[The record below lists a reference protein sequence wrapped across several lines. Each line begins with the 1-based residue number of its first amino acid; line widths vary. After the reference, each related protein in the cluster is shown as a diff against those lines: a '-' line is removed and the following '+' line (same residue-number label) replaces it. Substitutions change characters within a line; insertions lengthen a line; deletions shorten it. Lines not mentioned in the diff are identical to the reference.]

1 MEKYE
6 GHLRPAFLCDKVEG
20 GKVLGKVV
28 VQELPSEIHEVCS
41 HTISDLIVQEINILG
56 NDPRFANST
65 LRIMTSPKYSLGNNR
80 KEPDLAIKCKSS
92 GLLTLV
98 AEVAWKNESLPRLRA
113 ELELWTL
120 HDDVRIIIGV
130 KIFPSKRMILIK
142 ITRQANGGWGQV
154 ELEFGDDIADPPN
167 LDLSVADL
175 YFGSPIPLALAG
187 IPVLPISLLEL
198 RNSVFEIFS

>member
-113 ELELWTL
+113 ELELWKL
-120 HDDVRIIIGV
+120 HDEVRIIIGV

-142 ITRQANGGWGQV
+142 ITRQANGGWNQV
-154 ELEFGDDIADPPN
+154 ELEFGDIIADPPN
-167 LDLSVADL
+167 LDLSIADL

-187 IPVLPISLLEL
+187 IPVLSISLLEL
-198 RNSVFEIFS
+198 RNNIFEVLP